1 MEHGALRNRSHP
13 HGASRL
19 EPRKCSSD
27 RHAGNTTF
35 AGPEA
40 AVVTRTMR
48 DGESAVVT
56 PLSPKACWLFF
67 CARSWDRLWVA
78 KMSPAPCVTH
88 RPEAFAPA
96 PARSPYRQR
105 SSVRAST
112 RRWACRL
119 VSDSSPA
126 AGLWPV
132 RCAEALRRL
141 VSTFVGLLTS
151 AIFWLSCC
159 APFLPASLRTHC
171 RFYRRLVRSLLRPA
185 LPLRL
190 RVYGR
195 VGRPP
200 A

>member
-1 MEHGALRNRSHP
+1 
-13 HGASRL
+13 
-19 EPRKCSSD
+19 
-27 RHAGNTTF
+27 
-35 AGPEA
+35 
-40 AVVTRTMR
+40 MR

-96 PARSPYRQR
+96 PARSPRRQR

-112 RRWACRL
+112 RRWACRP

-126 AGLWPV
+126 ADLWRV

-151 AIFWLSCC
+151 AIFWLSSC
-159 APFLPASLRTHC
+159 APIFAGQLLSALSILSMTDAFIAASSYTPSPA
-171 RFYRRLVRSLLRPA
+171 RLWSRWAVPGLIRPLMHSRKGGMHA
-185 LPLRL
+185 PSEI
-190 RVYGR
+190 
-195 VGRPP
+195 
-200 A
+200 AH